1 MKMKQST
8 KILVDLGKYCKI
20 TSISQEISKY
30 DIGAFIA
37 DKNLDLVG
45 INQRSRAYYNR
56 EIKLLE
62 EALECFIGRVDKLPF
77 QDICSVFNCLD
88 NEVLILPKDKRK
100 FLELVAK
107 KLKLSTKEDTRSMFI

>member
-8 KILVDLGKYCKI
+8 EILVDLGKYCKI
-20 TSISQEISKY
+20 TSISEEISKN

-37 DKNLDLVG
+37 DRNLGLEG
-45 INQRSRAYYNR
+45 INQNSR
-56 EIKLLE
+56 EMKLLE

-77 QDICSVFNCLD
+77 QDICSMFNCLD

-100 FLELVAK
+100 FLELVSK